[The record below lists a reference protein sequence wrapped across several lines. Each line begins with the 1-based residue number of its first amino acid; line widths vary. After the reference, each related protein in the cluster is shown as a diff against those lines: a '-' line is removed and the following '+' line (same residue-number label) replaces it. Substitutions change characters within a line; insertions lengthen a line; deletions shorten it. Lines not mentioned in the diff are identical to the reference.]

1 MRISSLLRPRH
12 LAVLLVLAAPFVPR
26 TPDPVERNAA
36 LDIELVRSA
45 ECEYKGITA
54 SFEDLTRAYALKV
67 YEDPHF
73 EGWEARP
80 NPHHPETEAL
90 VAGRFTV
97 KGVRPGAPD
106 ARRAELRRD
115 AGDDLA
121 VTWLLNG
128 MAGVRVTPHDEYARD
143 AIEVFSH
150 TVDDMLR
157 RMVFVTQPSTLR
169 HSPDA
174 SADSLRSLDVGQV
187 LLREQRDGGWLYVRI
202 PSTRTR
208 GWVDSAVVARVNDR

>member
-1 MRISSLLRPRH
+1 MRIPSLLRPRI
-12 LAVLLVLAAPFVPR
+12 LAALLVLAAPFVPR

-54 SFEDLTRAYALKV
+54 SFEDLTRAYALKA

-90 VAGRFTV
+90 VTGRFTV
-97 KGVRPGAPD
+97 SGVQDRIVD
-106 ARRAELRRD
+106 ADRAALRRA
-115 AGDDLA
+115 AGDNLS

-143 AIEVFSH
+143 AIEVFTQ

-157 RMVFVTQPSTLR
+157 RMVFVTQPSALR
-169 HSPDA
+169 QDPDA
-174 SADSLRSLDVGQV
+174 SADSLRFLDVGQV
-187 LLREQRDGGWLYVRI
+187 LLRERRHGPWLYVRI
-202 PSTRTR
+202 PSTRTV
-208 GWVDSAVVARVNDR
+208 GWVDGAVVARVNDR